1 MFFMKKFL
9 ALIFL
14 SAAFLYGSQAEA
26 VIRIGAYQFWI
37 SSGSGVTYNWVNN
50 KYEKL
55 FSDML
60 SKTGLFEL
68 IPVKRIMEIEDALIK
83 SGREP
88 NGLKSLTEAGRMEKC
103 RYLLTQGRIVLQKD
117 LSSAEIDF
125 QLIDILT
132 EEVIPIKESISL
144 QPSSENTSSPER
156 AKSSR
161 SKKSSPKQKQNKTD
175 AKAVKEQLIAQA
187 FNRTVERLLED
198 IAENSPMVT
207 EIKGNSIL
215 LNRGSAVGLK
225 PGDIY
230 RVYAETS
237 GGTEDIFGTDY
248 TESMKT
254 DLALVQIKDVMDNSS
269 TAEIFQNA
277 GNINAIHIGDKVA
290 AVSSS
295 EAQRIISEIPSG
307 QLHSFSSKDQKIA
320 VTAPSS
326 QENASSAVASL
337 PPLSPGTIRIGIVK
351 FENKA
356 DNVLDKEAGAITD
369 LCTRFLSTS
378 DKIAVIEKDRLDA
391 IAREHR
397 LNLSG
402 AVDISTAAQLGKY
415 ASCQYVL
422 MGSITDMGESRSES
436 SNYVNPNDFKGSA
449 RDVVLGLGLLQ
460 MLIGGGITEK
470 EERNMSV
477 TIDARVVNVVTGKV
491 EFALQETGWAKQI
504 SVSREK
510 GFKTVTRGGIQ
521 SQAIDYAAANLGLEV
536 RAKLTEEYPRISAV
550 NGDEIIVNIGSSSGV
565 HVGDLLCTIG
575 AVLSVKEVQP
585 DFSITELIFAASENR
600 RPGAGSLIIPCLYN
614 DFDKDV
620 LITVAQKVEKDS
632 NDSTPKRP
640 NTSSANMK
648 PVKFDKSRFELS
660 STDAKKVIMSY
671 GLNKKEEKK
680 LLDAHLKASKIS
692 NARKKYEAYVK
703 LAQSTLYDYLA
714 SYNAAKYALE
724 LSMLKEAEEWADQA
738 LLINPEYKPAKTLMA
753 KIKRSK

>member
-1 MFFMKKFL
+1 MKRFRFLFTLMFLFT
-9 ALIFL
+9 AI
-14 SAAFLYGSQAEA
+14 LYCSEADA
-26 VIRIGAYQFWI
+26 VIRIGSLWLRVVHGNQ
-37 SSGSGVTYNWVNN
+37 GTNN
-50 KYEKL
+50 GIYEKL
-55 FSDML
+55 LSDML
-60 SKTGLFEL
+60 SKTEMFEL
-68 IPVKRIMEIEDALIK
+68 VPSKRISELITALAH
-83 SGREP
+83 SGRETD
-88 NGLKSLTEAGRMEKC
+88 GWKGMLEAGRMEKC

-536 RAKLTEEYPRISAV
+536 RAKLTDEYPRISAV

-660 STDAKKVIMSY
+660 STDAKKVVMSY

>member
-207 EIKGNSIL
+207 EIKGDSIL

-356 DNVLDKEAGAITD
+356 DK
-369 LCTRFLSTS
+369 R
-378 DKIAVIEKDRLDA
+378 
-391 IAREHR
+391 
-397 LNLSG
+397 SG
-402 AVDISTAAQLGKY
+402 QR
-415 ASCQYVL
+415 
-422 MGSITDMGESRSES
+422 SRS
-436 SNYVNPNDFKGSA
+436 NYRLMHEIPVNFRQN
-449 RDVVLGLGLLQ
+449 
-460 MLIGGGITEK
+460 
-470 EERNMSV
+470 
-477 TIDARVVNVVTGKV
+477 
-491 EFALQETGWAKQI
+491 
-504 SVSREK
+504 
-510 GFKTVTRGGIQ
+510 
-521 SQAIDYAAANLGLEV
+521 
-536 RAKLTEEYPRISAV
+536 
-550 NGDEIIVNIGSSSGV
+550 SG
-565 HVGDLLCTIG
+565 H
-575 AVLSVKEVQP
+575 
-585 DFSITELIFAASENR
+585 
-600 RPGAGSLIIPCLYN
+600 
-614 DFDKDV
+614 
-620 LITVAQKVEKDS
+620 
-632 NDSTPKRP
+632 
-640 NTSSANMK
+640 
-648 PVKFDKSRFELS
+648 
-660 STDAKKVIMSY
+660 
-671 GLNKKEEKK
+671 
-680 LLDAHLKASKIS
+680 
-692 NARKKYEAYVK
+692 
-703 LAQSTLYDYLA
+703 
-714 SYNAAKYALE
+714 
-724 LSMLKEAEEWADQA
+724 
-738 LLINPEYKPAKTLMA
+738 
-753 KIKRSK
+753 

>member
-9 ALIFL
+9 ALMFF

-26 VIRIGAYQFWI
+26 VIRIGAYQFWV

-68 IPVKRIMEIEDALIK
+68 VPVKRIMEIEDALIK

-88 NGLKSLTEAGRMEKC
+88 NGLKSLTEAGRIEKC
-103 RYLLTQGRIVLQKD
+103 RYIFTGHMKLEKY
-117 LSSAEIDF
+117 LSSAAIDF
-125 QLIDILT
+125 QLIDLLT
-132 EEVIPIKESISL
+132 EEVIPIKESVSL
-144 QPSSENTSSPER
+144 QPSSENTSSPEK

-161 SKKSSPKQKQNKTD
+161 SKKSSSKQKQNKTD

-207 EIKGNSIL
+207 EIKGDSIL

-237 GGTEDIFGTDY
+237 GGTEDIFGNDY

-269 TAEIFQNA
+269 TAEIFQDA

-351 FENKA
+351 FDNKA

-422 MGSITDMGESRSES
+422 MGSITDMGESQSAS
-436 SNYVNPNDFKGSA
+436 SNYINPYDFKGSA
-449 RDVVLGLGLLQ
+449 RDVVLGLNLLQ
-460 MLIGGGITEK
+460 VLIGGGITEK

-477 TIDARVVNVVTGKV
+477 TIDARVVNVVTGKI

-510 GFKTVTRGGIQ
+510 GFKTVNRGGIQ

-565 HVGDLLCTIG
+565 HVGDLLCTVG

-600 RPGAGSLIIPCLYN
+600 RPGAGALIIPCLYN

-620 LITVAQKVEKDS
+620 LITVAQKVEKNS
-632 NDSTPKRP
+632 NASTPKRP

-648 PVKFDKSRFELS
+648 PVTFDKSRFELS